1 MCDYSLMA
9 LPNRLAREGEEL
21 VAHRFACGTMGFVSA
36 ADLRPALYPLTARLR
51 NVWSDLWGV
60 RNRPK
65 SQGVVAVCIPP
76 GASLRVWD
84 IPEYLQREIDVR
96 RTEEVTFTQITA
108 SPFRYRDAIRFRN
121 GRQILLQRLEE
132 GQRVRVLGLSLA
144 QFADAGPEEYDRA
157 SRWEIPVPMP
167 VAARVDAPRITH
179 FLFTGCTLNA
189 ANI

>member
-36 ADLRPALYPLTARLR
+36 AELRPALYPLTVRLR

-60 RNRPK
+60 RNPPK
-65 SQGVVAVCIPP
+65 PQGVVAVCIPP

-144 QFADAGPEEYDRA
+144 DFADVGPEQYDRA
-157 SRWEIPVPMP
+157 SRWEVPVPLP
-167 VAARVDAPRITH
+167 AAARVDAPRITH
-179 FLFTGCTLNA
+179 FLFTSCTQNA
-189 ANI
+189 GNI

>member
-21 VAHRFACGTMGFVSA
+21 VVHRFACGTMGFVSA
-36 ADLRPALYPLTARLR
+36 VDLPPTLNLLTVRLR
-51 NVWSDLWGV
+51 NIWSDLWGV
-60 RNRPK
+60 RNPPK
-65 SQGVVAVCIPP
+65 SQSVVAVCIPP

-132 GQRVRVLGLSLA
+132 GCL
-144 QFADAGPEEYDRA
+144 RA
-157 SRWEIPVPMP
+157 MREGARPQASMYVTMPMP
-167 VAARVDAPRITH
+167 RSLPRPAASSRRAGKLDQRETSSAFVKVAS
-179 FLFTGCTLNA
+179 
-189 ANI
+189 

>member
-21 VAHRFACGTMGFVSA
+21 VAHRFACGTMGFVSPV
-36 ADLRPALYPLTARLR
+36 DLRPTQSPLAARFR

-60 RNRPK
+60 PNPPK
-65 SQGVVAVCIPP
+65 SRDVVAVCIPP

-144 QFADAGPEEYDRA
+144 EFADVGPEQYDRA
-157 SRWEIPVPMP
+157 SRWEIPAPLP
-167 VAARVDAPRITH
+167 AAARVDIPGSLISYSH
-179 FLFTGCTLNA
+179 A
-189 ANI
+189 AL

>member
-21 VAHRFACGTMGFVSA
+21 VAYRFACGTMGFVSA
-36 ADLRPALYPLTARLR
+36 VDMRPTLHPLTVRLR

-60 RNRPK
+60 RYPPK

-121 GRQILLQRLEE
+121 GGQILLQRLEE

-144 QFADAGPEEYDRA
+144 EFADVGPEQYDRA
-157 SRWEIPVPMP
+157 SRWEVPVPLP
-167 VAARVDAPRITH
+167 AAARVDAPRITH

-189 ANI
+189 AGI

>member
-167 VAARVDAPRITH
+167 AAARVDAPRITH